1 MIKNRTILE
10 IKIADNVYELHCGP
24 QSPLGEL
31 HDALCQMKA
40 FVVGKIIEAQEAEKP
55 KDAPKEE

>member
-1 MIKNRTILE
+1 MLKNKTVLE
-10 IKIADNVYELHCGP
+10 VKSGDNSYELHCGP

-31 HDALCQMKA
+31 HDALCRMKA
-40 FVVGKIIEAQEAEKP
+40 FVVSKILEAQEAEQP